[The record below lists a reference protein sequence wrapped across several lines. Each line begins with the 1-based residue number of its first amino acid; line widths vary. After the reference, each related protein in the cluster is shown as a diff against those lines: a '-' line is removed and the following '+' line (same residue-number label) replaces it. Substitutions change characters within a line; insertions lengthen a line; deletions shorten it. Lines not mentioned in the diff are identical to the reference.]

1 MQIEM
6 ASFSCPKYDFQAD
19 CCMRLAKPC
28 VPGQPGCVLHGK
40 VEVLQEPVKP
50 RRTRQAKRRPSPG

>member
-1 MQIEM
+1 M

-40 VEVLQEPVKP
+40 VEVLQEPAKKP
-50 RRTRQAKRRPSPG
+50 RVRRAKPRPTSD

>member
-1 MQIEM
+1 M

-19 CCMRLAKPC
+19 ACMRLAKPC

-40 VEVLQEPVKP
+40 IEVLQETKP
-50 RRTRQAKRRPSPG
+50 RPVRRTKRRPSGA

>member
-1 MQIEM
+1 M

-19 CCMRLAKPC
+19 ACMRLSKPC

-40 VEVLQEPVKP
+40 VEIAQDRPRAQPKRSRRSKP
-50 RRTRQAKRRPSPG
+50 ARS